1 MVRQHL
7 VDSQKEELHGR
18 VDAAFEVIAD
28 HAARAER
35 GEEPVAVAK
44 AEALEQVHRLF
55 SAQHMPTYVWIHDL
69 DGRLLMHP
77 LAQYRD
83 GQVPIDPT
91 VREVIAKGNATI
103 QQDGGEGFIS
113 YSWNP
118 EDQTQGREKLSFV
131 KVYQPWGWVIGS
143 GQYLDAIH
151 ARVGEVT
158 DHLQL
163 VLLAVLGV
171 STLLAVAMIC
181 NALRLDRRRRQTE
194 ESWEITEEKFR
205 VLADCGSD
213 GIALIM
219 EDRLE
224 YANPALLDMLGYDE
238 QELAS
243 LPVEQTLLTD
253 AEGNRIILPRTRTE
267 QDGLGRRNLGIE
279 VRLARKDGSTID
291 VILSPSLVRFQ
302 GVESIILAITDIT
315 QRKADDDER
324 NSLRQQYLQSQKMEA
339 IGRLAGG
346 IAHDFRNQL
355 TVINGYTSMLMRKT
369 IPGSPVRRPLEQILK
384 STARSGRL
392 ANQLLSFSRKQPLK
406 PVPTDINHIVA
417 DLRDSMASLV
427 GEDIH
432 MQVRL
437 DESIGLVM
445 CDDGQLEQAL
455 MNLLVNARDAM
466 PAGGDLVI
474 TTTGVWLNH
483 TLEPCEDHAPAAS
496 AYLMVSVSDTGL
508 GMYDETREQ
517 IFEPFFTTKEE
528 GKGTGL
534 GLATVYSFVQQS
546 NGSIKVESAM
556 QVGTTFRLFF
566 PETDRPVG
574 PRSEKVALSPGK
586 TVTGT
591 ILVVEDDDA
600 VRHLVV
606 NVLRSR
612 GHHVIEACDARH
624 ALPLGE
630 HYEGQIDLLVT
641 DIVMPGMDGMQLA
654 KRLLEVRPEM
664 KLLFMTGYTDRTGD
678 LNRLIQDGADV
689 LVKPFS
695 PDAMADAA
703 GRLLA
708 AALAGPDIS
717 QTAPSIER
725 ILRDQHIG
733 AEGKL

>member
-1 MVRQHL
+1 
-7 VDSQKEELHGR
+7 
-18 VDAAFEVIAD
+18 
-28 HAARAER
+28 
-35 GEEPVAVAK
+35 
-44 AEALEQVHRLF
+44 
-55 SAQHMPTYVWIHDL
+55 
-69 DGRLLMHP
+69 
-77 LAQYRD
+77 
-83 GQVPIDPT
+83 
-91 VREVIAKGNATI
+91 
-103 QQDGGEGFIS
+103 
-113 YSWNP
+113 
-118 EDQTQGREKLSFV
+118 
-131 KVYQPWGWVIGS
+131 
-143 GQYLDAIH
+143 
-151 ARVGEVT
+151 
-158 DHLQL
+158 
-163 VLLAVLGV
+163 
-171 STLLAVAMIC
+171 
-181 NALRLDRRRRQTE
+181 
-194 ESWEITEEKFR
+194 
-205 VLADCGSD
+205 
-213 GIALIM
+213 
-219 EDRLE
+219 
-224 YANPALLDMLGYDE
+224 
-238 QELAS
+238 
-243 LPVEQTLLTD
+243 
-253 AEGNRIILPRTRTE
+253 
-267 QDGLGRRNLGIE
+267 
-279 VRLARKDGSTID
+279 
-291 VILSPSLVRFQ
+291 
-302 GVESIILAITDIT
+302 
-315 QRKADDDER
+315 
-324 NSLRQQYLQSQKMEA
+324 
-339 IGRLAGG
+339 
-346 IAHDFRNQL
+346 
-355 TVINGYTSMLMRKT
+355 
-369 IPGSPVRRPLEQILK
+369 
-384 STARSGRL
+384 
-392 ANQLLSFSRKQPLK
+392 
-406 PVPTDINHIVA
+406 
-417 DLRDSMASLV
+417 
-427 GEDIH
+427 
-432 MQVRL
+432 
-437 DESIGLVM
+437 
-445 CDDGQLEQAL
+445 
-455 MNLLVNARDAM
+455 
-466 PAGGDLVI
+466 
-474 TTTGVWLNH
+474 VWLNH
-483 TLEPCEDHAPAAS
+483 TLEPCEDHAPDAS
-496 AYLMVSVSDTGL
+496 AYVMVSVSDTGL
-508 GMYDETREQ
+508 GMDDETREQ

-600 VRHLVV
+600 LRHLVV